1 MKFAVS
7 DKIRNFVAMKP
18 NQASIYREI
27 ERLLEWTIPV
37 ADRLPKS
44 VSWRE
49 LGGLLVRDLKE
60 SLDFVVL
67 AFQTE
72 DRLERLECLNGL
84 VMRMTSVK
92 TTFRLMHRVRRDIL
106 SHGQH
111 AQMLDMMNSISDQ
124 AGKWLRKTKYL
135 IAEER
140 QAAEQPAVVQP
151 EQKPELR
158 AQAEPRQRTLFD
170 DVEGSR

>member
-1 MKFAVS
+1 
-7 DKIRNFVAMKP
+7 MKP

-72 DRLERLECLNGL
+72 DKLERLECLNGL

-124 AGKWLRKTKYL
+124 AGKWLRKTKHL

-140 QAAEQPAVVQP
+140 AGAAP
-151 EQKPELR
+151 EQKPEPK